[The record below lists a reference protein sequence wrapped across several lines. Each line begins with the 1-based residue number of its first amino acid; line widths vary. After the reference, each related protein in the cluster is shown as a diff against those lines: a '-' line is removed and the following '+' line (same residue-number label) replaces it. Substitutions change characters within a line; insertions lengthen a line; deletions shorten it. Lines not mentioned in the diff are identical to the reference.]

1 MTGEAQ
7 HAYAINDSNADPKQQ
22 DKEAVFESLKERD
35 SSELYGSLSENA
47 ETTLDNSPDSGSQ
60 FCIKDKES
68 HTLREAVIRPQQ
80 AGKIDFKSLQNR
92 SKFPSDRAWTSGKG
106 SPQSPTGKS
115 RAKEKNKRS
124 GKGDRNPHQLYRL
137 SISNCRSNPTI
148 GIAYPQQKVTPPK
161 KLESNRGPISGS
173 YRFHVPSIPEREAE
187 LQQEDLTFNRSFQE
201 ASSSLTSTN
210 YTSQAAAAVHQHH
223 ALKPQQQASLPRENS
238 TANGQLHYPEF
249 QANGNNCWHSSEKS
263 FAGVNYGVPSQKPSS
278 FSESNKSSA
287 QGFGPM
293 PFQYPFTPLHDAAT
307 DPFNNDHSS
316 HPQDYID
323 VTLTNNQLTHGAFVF
338 HSSGDGQEE
347 PLSNGH
353 YDALQPDGRNYTL
366 SSQQTQ
372 FLHPGTQHQSSLP
385 CYKGRSEHST
395 DLNGAMSSSGA
406 IMSSGAIEQTQST
419 FQENQSV
426 FSPNEFSLRNSN
438 VSIPVNK
445 RNSTSKD
452 NVASQRALAQ
462 SNSHRRS
469 ITQNSL
475 PQVHFQAKVYGTS
488 STNNKSTVPVPFD
501 KNAPST
507 VQNHSRVAQA
517 WEGGTTGFPLID
529 QNSAPYPSSVENQFS
544 FQCQS
549 NTEQRHVPKNGRLPW
564 QQIHLTSAMPNQNRI
579 ELSRQLSNQKL
590 HFPLTNSEWQE
601 SNKTQKN
608 IPLSNVSGFHN
619 KRHLASESF
628 PNSRND
634 GARHNCST
642 ANNFSFENG
651 VDSNPP
657 ECDSRSKN
665 IFFGMSQQIPPA
677 SSRNTSR
684 QQLQIP
690 AVGLISASPYESP
703 LPSPVLNPPS
713 SGTSSSLSP
722 VSSSPVNA
730 SSDDS
735 QMPIAVPPPPFYHQ
749 QFHPKEGKRFLSSE
763 QLNSSVPYYHHPESL
778 RTQNFAAEGTKD
790 DHVLNCLQDNQ
801 FHKQSADSS
810 KECMTSFENEQ
821 PPPPP
826 YSSHQLLAN
835 SLNSANL
842 DQLDVLLTCKQCDQN
857 FSNLA
862 SFLEHRQ
869 YCGLHSVCQTELK
882 GASRMTD
889 SRKHNL
895 DSIKISQAT
904 SVLPSSRG
912 SSQLQSSLFVLNK
925 NGDFP
930 LDGDVKGEGKDDPPK
945 INIFTGL
952 TASSLSLTAS
962 DLEIDDAKLD
972 SLITEALNGLA
983 YQSDNGEID
992 SSFIDVFADEEPSTA
1007 KVFGSG
1013 QTYKMKDG
1021 FSLENKIKHK
1031 GFDERQT
1038 FHTKNIYHYEKDEQ
1052 SAETKNKNKN
1062 SEKKHGDKVTSHG
1075 AGSKEQKTE
1084 EATVKQKTLKKL
1096 GDHSLPEK
1104 MSDKNTKLK
1113 VGRKSSCDLTVQEKM
1128 NKSETISGSKK
1139 NAVLKEDA
1147 VRTSTALA
1155 PVVNENTKLRRCGTK
1170 DAKKRKSGSGT
1181 WSKELIHKIVQQKNK
1196 LHKLHVKGNKNF
1208 QFSLVT
1214 EKLVPSP
1221 QSHKFG
1227 EYDYISDSDDED
1239 VVPHKF
1245 SSGRRLMTGLNGR
1258 SKYSF
1263 GKRNHGQ
1270 DDRSKE
1276 KEISWRYGCKDR
1288 HLQVKSKDAVTQK
1301 KESYGGRIRRRSSR
1315 SSISTPTSI
1324 SSESTNSPKS
1334 TDRTDS
1340 DNDKDTIV
1348 KRRSTAKSNHHTL
1361 YDYDTLNRVN
1371 KEITQGSEITQSDFS
1386 KSTKRYGS
1394 AKFLLTSNKLRQSRP
1409 RFLSTSYGHEES
1421 IPQDSKD
1428 KYNKDNSKKGQVDLY
1443 YKENARN
1450 DVGISNDHTNV
1461 KNVQVDTE
1469 VFADSVRQNQ
1479 SARKR
1484 FSSCEEN
1491 TVNCPNKGLIND
1503 MLHASDTNADINIT
1517 LSNRSKTIKEHCL
1530 CNSQQ
1535 DLGTNAG
1542 CYKDSAEIMLT
1553 GKEPDHVS
1561 FGDAGQSFCD
1571 TKHLTN
1577 HYSSD
1582 MFPKP
1587 ILIGSSHLEDM
1598 YLCQDDINPNLFQQ
1612 DHMKQCISTYPA
1624 QHEQNR
1630 VRSPLT
1636 FDSSS
1641 MFGEFPVSGF
1651 DSQFYPNMST
1661 SKDDF
1666 LAFTCNANQSDKSTM
1681 FEQPYPSYLQQKDWN
1696 LMEEVNPILSEGI
1709 TNFPSLTG
1717 EKSLNKKPTDESTL
1731 PSNQV
1736 PLPISEKHS
1745 DYNVPFTN
1753 SMSEDELEI
1762 KRLVT
1767 ELECQLQTSKLNNSE
1782 HIAQQSSKHLSTDLS
1797 DPSAQFS
1804 PLHLEQGTE
1813 NGKGLFL
1820 TNEIDSL
1827 ANTGLLPSIIC
1838 VHQTSVND
1846 KSTGPS
1852 LNEDYEHHDGSWT
1865 CSFPF
1870 SSLDTQAGMLTPVH
1884 ADSNS
1889 LDKLYSKEE
1898 PAQCHAKSE
1907 VENVEKT
1914 ESIVNTKNNNPASEV
1929 HISDQ
1934 PEDKIE
1940 TQKYKESLVKSLAVI
1955 SDSLFSNNTL
1965 EHGPE
1970 QELPSEPFKG
1980 NQPEVCVLEEQ
1991 EQKKASNVPLKLE
2004 LFECGI
2010 SKDQPEF
2017 EMQDVTLFAL
2027 REKSS
2032 SGEAVNSD
2040 RELSTEASEHTKEPS
2055 TALLTERDND
2065 LNLTS
2070 SEKSVD
2076 PKACQPQKVQEN
2088 TSKEATSSPKKCL
2101 AQEADKDKENLSIS
2115 QDATVNPLQQLQLFV
2130 ARTVKHNEEQ
2140 MMMPCFPVLLPTANQ
2155 TASASL
2161 QHDLKEESIKTAY
2174 NSETIT
2180 ITTGSNTNSKSQEK
2194 NDSEGALEENTVF
2207 MPNTYKKNESQNLE
2221 ETNKQMESYSDKVI
2235 MASELLDSLNNKLQS
2250 NVTEPQHLGDKH
2262 SESSDLINTDDVSQE
2277 HSNLLS
2283 LNTATVSPLH
2293 CQVNKLNQIVH
2304 DVESNTE
2311 NTSTLIFKVHDV
2323 SQNLSTDSFSEISED
2338 NLPKQTL
2345 NSDISECSPASHNLR
2360 EDLHMSCA
2368 DQNSDQM
2375 RHKSDSA
2382 VLSDYQSP
2390 LESTEEYAEDNLS
2403 ASIQLHEDKQ
2413 YFATSKTSTQ
2423 NTEEES
2429 TDMLTEST
2437 TTESTYSNDSSLA
2450 KLPLQENVIEE
2461 AHLSDDHE
2469 AHSGNTKPVDDENFH
2484 CTFEAPLTYLLPP
2497 SPPFGSSPESSFQ
2510 EQKTDSELKY
2520 EIQSNADFA
2529 YMLIQDS
2536 TRKDNS
2542 QDEKVASSLKDYI
2555 NIVAPSEKFGC
2566 NQSFHGKDILS
2577 DHEHGEK
2584 GVPAL
2589 LSSHDSLETD
2599 SNNCKR
2605 ASLSK
2610 SEGEKNLQAD
2620 LCTCSTNMQN
2630 FEQNETMEGTAK
2642 CTCSKLLCS
2651 HYKEA
2656 SSSTTAQIL
2665 DFQSLPQNFLDT
2677 CKSPINSI
2685 EYMNLTNDPVKNTKE
2700 LDFSISFGSNTEQH
2714 EKQQLKYKEN
2724 NLPESVVHKK
2734 LNPKD
2739 EIFPSSECTNGS
2751 HSNVSVKGDDTI
2763 KEDKNVQ
2770 ETILFQTKNVN
2781 SNVNQDETKETKNGL
2796 LCEMGVDGNKAVSKN
2811 APDTSSSSDLQKN
2824 TTQADTICDICS
2836 ASFRSKPGLTRHKA
2850 IKHRMKNDGNP
2861 PHNKTSKSKSSLTLQ
2876 ENAPIVWKDGS
2887 ETVVINDIKESTVNL
2902 STLKTFLNDVCI
2914 DTEQHPNTQTK
2925 ETSNNLI
2932 IMHDATSS
2940 FEVSHGHQSKDMSSE
2955 ETRSNNQTLLELDQ
2969 PFHSEDPKENGQPKK
2984 SEKEKNNKSKKKKFE
2999 DSNSVTSQSK
3009 SEKKTTTKQRKR
3021 QMKANRRKAKGDN
3034 SETKQN
3040 SAEEVSDDI
3049 LNIIKT
3055 DLLKAITYPLQ
3066 SANLF
3071 SEKDKF
3077 CCVPDSH
3084 MEKQVNSSEE
3094 DNHGALTSNMPM
3106 HMHMTDESRIK
3117 KQQEKDGANDD
3128 EEHVDKGMCDVS
3140 KENLSEIKNTQ
3151 DEHNMKDRLVEES
3164 GQSNPHSP
3172 FFAPA
3177 VESKM
3182 AKNEADILGKT
3193 FDESSSLVASQEDR
3207 KDMLMQQYKLPSK
3220 NITDS
3225 PSELPS
3231 LFDDDSTFS
3240 QLFPRDNQI
3249 TRKKCTRVYGK
3260 RTKKQKAI
3268 VNSGNPGSAEALLV
3282 VNKLNA
3288 DIHNDNSFCGRRPNV
3303 CVYDTISLDDALM
3316 LDMCHSSKKNDN
3328 NIVSQTYE
3336 DTVPQ
3341 SKHEELHNSPSLSDD
3356 SGKVMSFLFQEK
3368 EKANHSDAFITS
3380 VAWDHPKEAMINA
3393 STEETS
3399 CKSPTDLKNEGSV
3412 SPSNPM
3418 SSNFIQTYDRG
3429 PGDHISSSEFHT
3441 VDIGILT
3448 TKFEIPTIPFF
3459 CSEEDKPALSDVTAP
3474 RISEKSRQNN
3484 KHNRTK
3490 SEEGKMIKNRGDIN
3504 MKSKDKQYKCKV
3516 CFQWFLTLG
3525 ELDFHKLSHNPSPPP
3540 TCYMCVQRKFG
3551 SREQLR
3557 DHLKE
3562 KHAKNKAGIWTCGM
3576 CLKEIS
3582 DVWMY
3587 NEHLREHATQFA
3599 RKGQVQKS
3607 VIGMPGCFS
3616 EDSVVKNFLSTIMS
3630 KRQSKL
3636 SKNTEAGSKSPTSK
3650 ENKILKD
3657 IQEQDPK
3664 TKEVSDSG
3672 VKNKHNVSSLIK
3684 LSTNASADHMQEAE
3698 VVQKNFPIH
3707 PDCKDPSRD
3716 CHHCGKQFPKPFKLQ
3731 RHLVVHSL
3739 QKIYLCHKCPIFY
3752 QETQD
3757 LRNHLKQE
3765 HGTMEE
3771 PEIKHTTLY
3780 ACELC
3785 ADVMHVIKKSFICS
3799 TCNYTFSKKEQY
3811 DRHMEKHLAS
3821 GRKTFRFRGVIRPCI
3836 AAKETNFE
3844 LQETYPNVCVPP
3856 SKKRKVTHDSLIETS
3871 SDSGIASVSSV
3882 HFNHNVELHLCDES
3896 MPVPPDFFPEVVTET
3911 SPSLQEMTVKTEDI
3925 VEDFSDLLAEMKQS
3939 QFNVVHPP
3947 PPCLSPPVSQTL
3959 DNTSHLDDI
3968 TGLPI
3973 VEVSKLD
3980 YDCKPSV
3987 SFVEPYELRLNSDQI
4002 ECNQT
4007 SKEKLLPLH
4016 LANTPEQIHDHH
4028 KSVENGQEKNTIVFE
4043 NHSSEQNSIDDDCGH
4058 ETTQK
4063 KTALP
4068 EPSTKLFVTQ
4078 DLKEPSE
4085 YSQVINKTTSEQG
4098 TLKDAIDVTICPL
4111 PSKDNTLSPESRSIA
4126 KDSVAQEQSKVNVI
4140 GTGPICIMESNLKLK
4155 RVSETHP
4162 STLTKEPSEI
4172 RCNTGQS
4179 IDTSKQTN
4187 DVQKLSLATH
4197 NKSETALNGK
4207 RNISDSGKTS
4217 EREPTHP
4224 SPKGYSK
4231 KRKDPKLPVSY
4242 KPKSTSRENIEA
4254 DRKKKKSRVQSPSRS
4269 DSIGNVKKIDLNCDF
4284 SASSIIKDEALP
4296 SKLYSKTKTGGLA
4309 NQVKKNVFDSNT
4321 QKRADPHH
4329 SNGEYKRKKDIFGKT
4344 FNQLMS
4350 KGPGSSMNSSFN
4362 KHKTIPGMKPI
4373 ESYNYRTAESQN
4385 NLLSQLFG
4393 QKLTSFKIPLRKDT
4407 SE

>member
-419 FQENQSV
+419 FQENH
-426 FSPNEFSLRNSN
+426 LRNSN

-1062 SEKKHGDKVTSHG
+1062 SEKKHGDK
-1075 AGSKEQKTE
+1075 EQKTE

-1348 KRRSTAKSNHHTL
+1348 KRRSTD
-1361 YDYDTLNRVN
+1361 DYDTLNRVN

-1428 KYNKDNSKKGQVDLY
+1428 KYNKDNSKK
-1443 YKENARN
+1443 E
-1450 DVGISNDHTNV
+1450 
-1461 KNVQVDTE
+1461 NVQVDTE

-1542 CYKDSAEIMLT
+1542 CYKDSAEII
-1553 GKEPDHVS
+1553 
-1561 FGDAGQSFCD
+1561 DAGQSFCD

-1820 TNEIDSL
+1820 T
-1827 ANTGLLPSIIC
+1827 TIIC

-1907 VENVEKT
+1907 VENVEK
-1914 ESIVNTKNNNPASEV
+1914 N
-1929 HISDQ
+1929 Q

-1991 EQKKASNVPLKLE
+1991 EQKKASNVPLK
-2004 LFECGI
+2004 
-2010 SKDQPEF
+2010 
-2017 EMQDVTLFAL
+2017 
-2027 REKSS
+2027 
-2032 SGEAVNSD
+2032 
-2040 RELSTEASEHTKEPS
+2040 ELSTEASEHTKEPS

-2101 AQEADKDKENLSIS
+2101 AQ
-2115 QDATVNPLQQLQLFV
+2115 
-2130 ARTVKHNEEQ
+2130 
-2140 MMMPCFPVLLPTANQ
+2140 VLLPTANQ

-2180 ITTGSNTNSKSQEK
+2180 ITT
-2194 NDSEGALEENTVF
+2194 
-2207 MPNTYKKNESQNLE
+2207 
-2221 ETNKQMESYSDKVI
+2221 
-2235 MASELLDSLNNKLQS
+2235 
-2250 NVTEPQHLGDKH
+2250 
-2262 SESSDLINTDDVSQE
+2262 
-2277 HSNLLS
+2277 
-2283 LNTATVSPLH
+2283 
-2293 CQVNKLNQIVH
+2293 
-2304 DVESNTE
+2304 
-2311 NTSTLIFKVHDV
+2311 
-2323 SQNLSTDSFSEISED
+2323 NLSTDSFSEISED

-2542 QDEKVASSLKDYI
+2542 QDEK
-2555 NIVAPSEKFGC
+2555 
-2566 NQSFHGKDILS
+2566 
-2577 DHEHGEK
+2577 
-2584 GVPAL
+2584 
-2589 LSSHDSLETD
+2589 TD

-2887 ETVVINDIKESTVNL
+2887 ETVVINDIKESTVN
-2902 STLKTFLNDVCI
+2902 SATDIRAKKT
-2914 DTEQHPNTQTK
+2914 
-2925 ETSNNLI
+2925 
-2932 IMHDATSS
+2932 
-2940 FEVSHGHQSKDMSSE
+2940 
-2955 ETRSNNQTLLELDQ
+2955 R
-2969 PFHSEDPKENGQPKK
+2969 KK
-2984 SEKEKNNKSKKKKFE
+2984 MDSQKN
-2999 DSNSVTSQSK
+2999 SNSVTSQSK

-3071 SEKDKF
+3071 SEK
-3077 CCVPDSH
+3077 DSH

-3356 SGKVMSFLFQEK
+3356 SGK
-3368 EKANHSDAFITS
+3368 DAFITS

-3821 GRKTFRFRGVIRPCI
+3821 GRKTFRFRGVIRP
-3836 AAKETNFE
+3836 
-3844 LQETYPNVCVPP
+3844 
-3856 SKKRKVTHDSLIETS
+3856 
-3871 SDSGIASVSSV
+3871 
-3882 HFNHNVELHLCDES
+3882 
-3896 MPVPPDFFPEVVTET
+3896 
-3911 SPSLQEMTVKTEDI
+3911 
-3925 VEDFSDLLAEMKQS
+3925 
-3939 QFNVVHPP
+3939 
-3947 PPCLSPPVSQTL
+3947 
-3959 DNTSHLDDI
+3959 
-3968 TGLPI
+3968 
-3973 VEVSKLD
+3973 
-3980 YDCKPSV
+3980 
-3987 SFVEPYELRLNSDQI
+3987 
-4002 ECNQT
+4002 
-4007 SKEKLLPLH
+4007 
-4016 LANTPEQIHDHH
+4016 
-4028 KSVENGQEKNTIVFE
+4028 
-4043 NHSSEQNSIDDDCGH
+4043 
-4058 ETTQK
+4058 
-4063 KTALP
+4063 
-4068 EPSTKLFVTQ
+4068 
-4078 DLKEPSE
+4078 
-4085 YSQVINKTTSEQG
+4085 
-4098 TLKDAIDVTICPL
+4098 
-4111 PSKDNTLSPESRSIA
+4111 
-4126 KDSVAQEQSKVNVI
+4126 
-4140 GTGPICIMESNLKLK
+4140 
-4155 RVSETHP
+4155 
-4162 STLTKEPSEI
+4162 
-4172 RCNTGQS
+4172 
-4179 IDTSKQTN
+4179 
-4187 DVQKLSLATH
+4187 
-4197 NKSETALNGK
+4197 
-4207 RNISDSGKTS
+4207 
-4217 EREPTHP
+4217 
-4224 SPKGYSK
+4224 
-4231 KRKDPKLPVSY
+4231 
-4242 KPKSTSRENIEA
+4242 
-4254 DRKKKKSRVQSPSRS
+4254 
-4269 DSIGNVKKIDLNCDF
+4269 
-4284 SASSIIKDEALP
+4284 
-4296 SKLYSKTKTGGLA
+4296 
-4309 NQVKKNVFDSNT
+4309 
-4321 QKRADPHH
+4321 
-4329 SNGEYKRKKDIFGKT
+4329 
-4344 FNQLMS
+4344 
-4350 KGPGSSMNSSFN
+4350 
-4362 KHKTIPGMKPI
+4362 
-4373 ESYNYRTAESQN
+4373 
-4385 NLLSQLFG
+4385 
-4393 QKLTSFKIPLRKDT
+4393 
-4407 SE
+4407 